1 MDLSFL
7 DKFLFDEDT
16 TVNIVANIILKKVV
30 TKINVVSLRYINY
43 FNPDKNN
50 YSEKMLTYFYLIGVI
65 YDTNCI
71 LLDTKELLDG
81 KVLENEY
88 NNLVSE
94 DSIILLYMKLK
105 FFCFKNILKI
115 LSYEPNFSSLIISQI
130 QKYENF
136 FNQQNTE
143 LLDKDIDIEK
153 KETLL
158 INELKKTKIMKI
170 STNIIFSYYLY
181 RFEQDGEQIFET
193 FINKVEDLT
202 GDYIDKNLNT
212 NIENFS
218 EYLISNI

>member
-16 TVNIVANIILKKVV
+16 TIDIIANIILKKVI
-30 TKINVVSLRYINY
+30 TKINVVSLRYINH
-43 FNPDKNN
+43 FNQDKNS
-50 YSEKMLTYFYLIGVI
+50 YSEKMLTYFYLISVI

-71 LLDTKELLDG
+71 LLDTKEFLNG

-105 FFCFKNILKI
+105 LYCSKKILKMV
-115 LSYEPNFSSLIISQI
+115 SSEPNFTSLLISQI

-153 KETLL
+153 KEMLL
-158 INELKKTKIMKI
+158 INELKKTKILKI

-181 RFEQDGEQIFET
+181 KFEQDGDQLFET

-202 GDYIDKNLNT
+202 EDYIDKNLNT